1 MEIVKKHLLLA
12 PGGKEYPIILPVE
25 GKGRD
30 LLTLLESLGDE
41 ALRSYVLAE
50 EIKRG
55 PGEEPPSTYYM
66 RKLELVDYEPA
77 ADSGH
82 FRFYPKGSLI
92 YDLLIAWAYEIAV
105 NRFGAM
111 KIETPLIYDW
121 SQPDIRD
128 QGQSFHERHYTV
140 SAPGENEKE
149 WVLRFAG
156 DFGLFRMIK
165 EARLSYRHLP
175 LRVYELSKS
184 FRYEKSGELSG
195 LKRLRAFTMPDIH
208 SFTRNLE
215 EGWQE
220 YIRLYRHYDDLAK
233 ATEVEYAIVFR
244 IVESFYRKHRD
255 KISEMLDY
263 SGRPAF
269 IELLSEM
276 KHYWVV
282 KHEFQGIDSVGGTCQ
297 LSTVQLDV
305 VDSERYGIVYIDSN
319 GSRQG
324 CIICHSS
331 IGSVERWI
339 YSIMEHALKRE
350 KAVLPLWLSPVQLRL
365 LPVSDKHVEHCLKLC
380 RRFRSAK
387 LRCDVDDRSITLGR
401 KITHARQAW
410 IPYEAVVGDREKQD
424 SRLSIRS
431 REDDGKM
438 LLAQEELISHIRGK
452 CDDMPW
458 KELWL
463 DERCSRQPIFR
474 G

>member
-1 MEIVKKHLLLA
+1 
-12 PGGKEYPIILPVE
+12 
-25 GKGRD
+25 
-30 LLTLLESLGDE
+30 
-41 ALRSYVLAE
+41 
-50 EIKRG
+50 
-55 PGEEPPSTYYM
+55 
-66 RKLELVDYEPA
+66 
-77 ADSGH
+77 
-82 FRFYPKGSLI
+82 
-92 YDLLIAWAYEIAV
+92 
-105 NRFGAM
+105 
-111 KIETPLIYDW
+111 
-121 SQPDIRD
+121 
-128 QGQSFHERHYTV
+128 
-140 SAPGENEKE
+140 
-149 WVLRFAG
+149 
-156 DFGLFRMIK
+156 MIK

-233 ATEVEYAIVFR
+233 AAEVEYAIVFR
-244 IVESFYRKHRD
+244 IVESFYKKHRD
-255 KISEMLDY
+255 KIHEMIDY

-269 IELLSEM
+269 IELLKRM

-319 GSRQG
+319 GSSQG

-339 YSIMEHALKRE
+339 YSILEHALKRE
-350 KAVLPLWLSPVQLRL
+350 KPVLPLWLSPVQLRL
-365 LPVSDKHVEHCLKLC
+365 LPVSDKHVEYCLKLC
-380 RRFRSAK
+380 RGFRSAK

-410 IPYEAVVGDREKQD
+410 IPYEAGVGDREIQD

-438 LLAQEELISHIRGK
+438 LLTKEELTSHIRGK

-463 DERCSRQPIFR
+463 DERCSRQPVFR